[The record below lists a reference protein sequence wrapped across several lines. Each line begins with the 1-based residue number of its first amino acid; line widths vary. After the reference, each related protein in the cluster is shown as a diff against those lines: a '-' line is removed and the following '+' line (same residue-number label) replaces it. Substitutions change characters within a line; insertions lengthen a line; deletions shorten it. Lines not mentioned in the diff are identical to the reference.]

1 MRILLS
7 LLLPLALSGC
17 MTAIDYPYSAVEEQ
31 RLMQEIM
38 GPAVATNGTFVT
50 DLDSQYKADLDA
62 NIDRRW
68 SPRQRL
74 AVLREYL
81 FGAQGRQIQY
91 SRSATRTAMETVHN
105 GAGNCLSMTN
115 LFVSSARHLGLSA
128 QFQAVPIKPSWDQQG
143 DVLIRYEHIVATG
156 RLPSGERYV
165 VDFLPEFNLGDF
177 FWSPNS
183 DAEALSLYYNNLGA
197 EQLVLSDTDAAVAY
211 FQQALHL
218 AVKDA
223 DAWNNMAA
231 ALGRQNRDQLAE
243 FSYLRALR
251 LNPRNFS
258 ALNNLAGFYDA
269 RGDDVKAAAI
279 GERAKRYRRKNP
291 YYHYATARLFYQRQR
306 FEETL
311 LLLNEAV
318 RLKDDEPDFYWALA
332 ETYERMGD
340 KPAAEEMRLQAAE
353 HQNELGPSS
362 ATGNTPGFWID

>member
-1 MRILLS
+1 MHMLLS

-17 MTAIDYPYSAVEEQ
+17 MTAINYPYSNIEEQ
-31 RLMQEIM
+31 RLMQQVM
-38 GPAVATNGTFVT
+38 GPAVTTDGAFVT
-50 DLDSQYKADLDA
+50 VLDSRYKADLEA
-62 NIDRRW
+62 NIDRHW

-74 AVLREYL
+74 VALREYL

-91 SRSATRTAMETVHN
+91 SRSATKTAMETVHS
-105 GAGNCLSMTN
+105 GVGNCLSMTN

-128 QFQAVPIKPSWDQQG
+128 QFQTVPIKPSWDQQG
-143 DVLIRYEHIVATG
+143 DILIRYEHIVATG
-156 RLPSGERYV
+156 RLPSGQRYV

-177 FWSPNS
+177 TWQPNS

-197 EQLVLSDTDAAVAY
+197 EQLVLGATAAAVAY

-231 ALGRQNRDQLAE
+231 ALGRQGRDRLAE

-258 ALNNLAGFYDA
+258 ALNNLAGFYDH
-269 RGDDVKAAAI
+269 RGEDAKAAAI
-279 GERAKRYRRKNP
+279 GERAKRYRRRNP

-318 RLKDDEPDFYWALA
+318 RLKADEADFYWALA
-332 ETYERMGD
+332 ETYDRMGD
-340 KPAAEEMRLQAAE
+340 KPAAEKMRLLAA
-353 HQNELGPSS
+353 QNQQKSNS
-362 ATGNTPGFWID
+362 ASTSGNTPGFWID

>member
-1 MRILLS
+1 
-7 LLLPLALSGC
+7 
-17 MTAIDYPYSAVEEQ
+17 
-31 RLMQEIM
+31 MQQVM
-38 GPAVATNGTFVT
+38 GPPMASDGAFVT
-50 DLDSQYKADLDA
+50 ELDSQYKAELEA
-62 NIDRRW
+62 NIDRDW

-81 FGAQGRQIQY
+81 FGENGRQIQY
-91 SRSATRTAMETVHN
+91 SRSATKTAMETVHS

-115 LFVSSARHLGLSA
+115 LFVSSARYLDLSA

-156 RLPSGERYV
+156 RLPSGKRYV

-177 FWSPNS
+177 VWRPNS

-197 EQLVLSDTDAAVAY
+197 EQLVLGETDAAVAY

-218 AVKDA
+218 AVKDS

-231 ALGRQNRDQLAE
+231 ALGRQRRDQLAE
-243 FSYLRALR
+243 FSYLHALK

-258 ALNNLAGFYDA
+258 ALNNLAGFYYN
-269 RGDDVKAAAI
+269 RGKDVEAAAI
-279 GERAKRYRRKNP
+279 GERAKRYRLKNP

-332 ETYERMGD
+332 ETYEQMGD
-340 KPAAEEMRLQAAE
+340 KPAAEEMRLQAADR
-353 HQNELGPSS
+353 QSRSGPAPGSS
-362 ATGNTPGFWID
+362 NTPGFWID